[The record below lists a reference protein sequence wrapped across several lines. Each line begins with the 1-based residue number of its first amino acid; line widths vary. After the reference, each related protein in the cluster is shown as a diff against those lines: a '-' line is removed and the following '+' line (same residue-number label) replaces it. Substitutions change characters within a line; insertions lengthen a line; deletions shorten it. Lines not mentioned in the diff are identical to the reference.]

1 MQRGLQS
8 KLSRVLTLKGADLI
22 VYPVGGA
29 VNELLPSW
37 RTILHARAIENL
49 VYTAACQ
56 NLYEESEEGVAQVA
70 SPEAVVDSLRHEG
83 MLVADL
89 DMERLRFL
97 REEDEK
103 VEFPK
108 RYATVP
114 GVRRGAGQSCTR
126 L

>member
-1 MQRGLQS
+1 M
-8 KLSRVLTLKGADLI
+8 
-22 VYPVGGA
+22 
-29 VNELLPSW
+29 NELLPSW

-114 GVRRGAGQSCTR
+114 GLLRWRRPELYATLTHELRGERVGTPNS
-126 L
+126 